1 MVASCIPNPPLQK
14 WRIFVGFG
22 GKMKSIRTKLI
33 IYFAILIIMAS
44 ASLGALSIMYSQR
57 ALVAEAENALASMA
71 EGGVKTSQGR
81 METQVRTLE
90 IIASSGDIKGMNWS
104 IQKRL
109 LQTQLAD
116 SEYIALAVVD
126 KNGFA
131 QYTDDSTAEL
141 ADRAYI
147 KSALEGNSNI
157 SDVLIS
163 AVTGEPVIMVAVPI
177 QKNGVIVGALIGR
190 KDANL
195 LSEIVSDLGYGET
208 GYSYMINKEGVVIAH
223 PDHEKVINQFSP
235 IVEAESNTA
244 LSSLADLFS
253 KIIVSEK
260 GISTYNYDGN
270 TLYASYQAIEGTEW
284 FMVITANKNEVLSSI
299 YELRTIIFISTIII
313 LLISIVFV
321 FFIGNSFVK
330 PIINT
335 VNYAKKIADLDI
347 TENVSS
353 KYLKRRD
360 EIGTLSI
367 SLQSMKDSLFGI
379 IYDINNCAEQLS
391 SSSEEMTATTEQS
404 SETVSEIS
412 ITVTEIARGAS
423 EQAELTQ
430 TGAEKADVLGSF
442 IEKDQEYLKKMNQVT
457 IEMEDIVSKG
467 MEDIDYLSEK
477 TKDNSIAGTEIQQ
490 VIMKTD
496 SSAKKIGNA
505 SNVIASIADQTNL
518 LALNAA
524 IEAARAGDA
533 GKGFSVVAEEIRKLA
548 EQSADSTKEIDI
560 AIADLLKNS
569 DNAVL
574 TIEKMLGVIEKQA
587 ESVEINREN
596 YLLIKES
603 IYSVAGAV
611 ENLNES
617 GTNMQNMKV
626 NILEAMQSLSAIAEE
641 NSASTQEVT
650 ASMEEQS
657 ASMIEI
663 ANASEELAKLAEN
676 LQDTIHKFRI

>member
-1 MVASCIPNPPLQK
+1 
-14 WRIFVGFG
+14 
-22 GKMKSIRTKLI
+22 MKSIRTKLI
-33 IYFAILIIMAS
+33 IYFALLIFAAS
-44 ASLGALSIMYSQR
+44 ASLGVLSIMYSQR
-57 ALVAEAENALASMA
+57 ALVESAENALISIV
-71 EGGVKTSQGR
+71 EGGVETTQAR
-81 METQVRTLE
+81 METQIRTLE
-90 IIASSGDIKGMNWS
+90 SMASSGDIMGMNWN

-116 SEYIALAVVD
+116 SGFIDLAVVD
-126 KNGFA
+126 KKGFA
-131 QYTDDSTAEL
+131 QYTDGSTSEL

-147 KSALEGNSNI
+147 KNALEGKSNI

-163 AVTGEPVIMVAVPI
+163 SVTGEPVIMVAVPI
-177 QKNGVIVGALIGR
+177 QKSGVVVGALIGR

-195 LSEIVSDLGYGET
+195 LSETVADIGFGES
-208 GYSYMINKEGVVIAH
+208 GYSYMVNNKGVVIAH
-223 PDHEKVINQFSP
+223 PDREKVINQFSP
-235 IVEAESNTA
+235 IVEEESNEA
-244 LSSLADLFS
+244 LTSLADLFS
-253 KIIVSEK
+253 NIIVSER
-260 GISTYNYDGN
+260 GISTYDYDGN
-270 TLYASYQAIEGTEW
+270 ALYASYQAIEGTEW
-284 FMVITANKNEVLSSI
+284 FMVITANKNEVLGSI
-299 YELRTIIFISTIII
+299 YELRTIIISVTGLI
-313 LLISIVFV
+313 LLISLILV
-321 FFIGNSFVK
+321 FFIGNSFAK
-330 PIINT
+330 PIIYT
-335 VNYAKKIADLDI
+335 VKYAKKIADLDI

-353 KYLKRRD
+353 KYVKRRD

-379 IYDINNCAEQLS
+379 IHDINDCAEQLS

-404 SETVSEIS
+404 SETVNEIS

-430 TGAEKADVLGSF
+430 TGAAKADALGEV
-442 IEKDQEYLKKMNQVT
+442 IEKDQEYLEKMNLVT
-457 IEMEDIVSKG
+457 TEVEGIVAKG
-467 MEDIDYLSEK
+467 MKDIAYLSEK
-477 TKDNSIAGTEIQQ
+477 TKDNSVAGTEIQQ

-548 EQSADSTKEIDI
+548 EQSADSTKEIDS

-569 DNAVL
+569 EDAVL

-587 ESVEINREN
+587 QSVEINREN
-596 YLLIKES
+596 YELIKNA
-603 IYSVAGAV
+603 ITSVAEAV

-617 GTNMQNMKV
+617 GTSMQSMKT
-626 NILEAMQSLSAIAEE
+626 NILESMQSLSAIAEE
-641 NSASTQEVT
+641 NSASTEEVT
-650 ASMEEQS
+650 ASMEEQT
-657 ASMIEI
+657 ASMAEI
-663 ANASEELAKLAEN
+663 ANASEELSKLAET

>member
-1 MVASCIPNPPLQK
+1 
-14 WRIFVGFG
+14 
-22 GKMKSIRTKLI
+22 MKSIRTKLI
-33 IYFAILIIMAS
+33 IYFALLIFAAS
-44 ASLGALSIMYSQR
+44 ASLGVLSIMYSQR
-57 ALVAEAENALASMA
+57 ALVESAENALISIV
-71 EGGVKTSQGR
+71 EGGVETTQAR
-81 METQVRTLE
+81 METQIRTLE
-90 IIASSGDIKGMNWS
+90 SMASSGDIMGMNWN

-116 SEYIALAVVD
+116 SGFIDLAVVD
-126 KNGFA
+126 KKGFA
-131 QYTDDSTAEL
+131 QYTDGSTSEL

-147 KSALEGNSNI
+147 KNALEGKSNI

-163 AVTGEPVIMVAVPI
+163 SVTGEPVIMVAVPI
-177 QKNGVIVGALIGR
+177 QKSGVVVGALIGR

-195 LSEIVSDLGYGET
+195 LSETVADIGFGES
-208 GYSYMINKEGVVIAH
+208 GYSYMINNKGVVVAH
-223 PDHEKVINQFSP
+223 PDREKVINQFSP
-235 IVEAESNTA
+235 VVEAETNEA
-244 LSSLADLFS
+244 LTSLADLFS
-253 KIIVSEK
+253 NIIVSER
-260 GISTYNYDGN
+260 GISTYDYDGN
-270 TLYASYQAIEGTEW
+270 ALYASYQAIEGTEW
-284 FMVITANKNEVLSSI
+284 FMVITANKNEVLGSV
-299 YELRTIIFISTIII
+299 YELRTIIISVTGLI
-313 LLISIVFV
+313 LLISLILV
-321 FFIGNSFVK
+321 FFIGNSFAK
-330 PIINT
+330 PIIYT
-335 VNYAKKIADLDI
+335 VKYAKKIADLDI

-353 KYLKRRD
+353 KYVKRRD

-379 IYDINNCAEQLS
+379 IHDINDCAEQLS

-404 SETVSEIS
+404 SETVNEIS

-430 TGAEKADVLGSF
+430 TGAAKADALGEV
-442 IEKDQEYLKKMNQVT
+442 IEKDQEYLEKMNLVT
-457 IEMEDIVSKG
+457 TEVEGIVAKG
-467 MEDIDYLSEK
+467 MKDIAYLSEK
-477 TKDNSIAGTEIQQ
+477 TKDNSVAGTEIQQ

-548 EQSADSTKEIDI
+548 EQSADSTKEIDS

-569 DNAVL
+569 EDAVL

-587 ESVEINREN
+587 QSVEINREN
-596 YLLIKES
+596 YELIKNA
-603 IYSVAGAV
+603 ITSVAEAV

-617 GTNMQNMKV
+617 GTSMQSMKT
-626 NILEAMQSLSAIAEE
+626 NILESMQSLSAIAEE
-641 NSASTQEVT
+641 NSASTEEVT
-650 ASMEEQS
+650 ASMEEQT
-657 ASMIEI
+657 ASMAEI
-663 ANASEELAKLAEN
+663 ANASEELSKLAET

>member
-1 MVASCIPNPPLQK
+1 
-14 WRIFVGFG
+14 
-22 GKMKSIRTKLI
+22 MKSIRTKLI
-33 IYFAILIIMAS
+33 IYFALLIFAAS
-44 ASLGALSIMYSQR
+44 ASLGVLSIMYSQR
-57 ALVAEAENALASMA
+57 ALVESAENALVSIV
-71 EGGVKTSQGR
+71 EGGVETTQAR
-81 METQVRTLE
+81 METQIRTLE
-90 IIASSGDIKGMNWS
+90 SMASSGDIMGMNWN

-116 SEYIALAVVD
+116 SGFIDLAIVD
-126 KNGFA
+126 EKGFA
-131 QYTDDSTAEL
+131 QYTDGSTSEL

-147 KSALEGNSNI
+147 KNALEGKSNI

-163 AVTGEPVIMVAVPI
+163 SVTGEPVIMVAVPI
-177 QKNGVIVGALIGR
+177 KKSGVVVGTLIGR

-195 LSEIVSDLGYGET
+195 LSETVADIGFGES
-208 GYSYMINKEGVVIAH
+208 GYSYMINNKGVVIAH
-223 PDHEKVINQFSP
+223 PDREKVINQFSP
-235 IVEAESNTA
+235 IVEAESNEA
-244 LSSLADLFS
+244 LTSLADLFS
-253 KIIVSEK
+253 NIIVSER
-260 GISTYNYDGN
+260 GISTYDYDGN
-270 TLYASYQAIEGTEW
+270 ALYASYQAIEGTEW
-284 FMVITANKNEVLSSI
+284 FMVITANKNEVLGSI
-299 YELRTIIFISTIII
+299 YELRTIIISVTGLI
-313 LLISIVFV
+313 LLISLILV
-321 FFIGNSFVK
+321 FFIGNSFAK
-330 PIINT
+330 PIIYT
-335 VNYAKKIADLDI
+335 VKYAKKIADLDI

-353 KYLKRRD
+353 KYVKRRD

-379 IYDINNCAEQLS
+379 IHDINDCAEQLS

-404 SETVSEIS
+404 SETVNEIS

-430 TGAEKADVLGSF
+430 TGAAKADALGEV
-442 IEKDQEYLKKMNQVT
+442 IEKDQEYLERMNLVT
-457 IEMEDIVSKG
+457 TEVEGIVAKG
-467 MEDIDYLSEK
+467 MKDIAYLSEK
-477 TKDNSIAGTEIQQ
+477 TKDNSVAGTEIQQ

-548 EQSADSTKEIDI
+548 EQSADSTKEIDS

-569 DNAVL
+569 EDAVL

-587 ESVEINREN
+587 QSVEINREN
-596 YLLIKES
+596 YELIKNA
-603 IYSVAGAV
+603 ITSVAEAV

-617 GTNMQNMKV
+617 GTSMQSMKT
-626 NILEAMQSLSAIAEE
+626 NILESMQSLSAIAEE
-641 NSASTQEVT
+641 NSASTEEVT
-650 ASMEEQS
+650 ASMEEQT
-657 ASMIEI
+657 ASMAEI
-663 ANASEELAKLAEN
+663 ANASEELSKLAET